1 MLGKIYTTRERPGRM
16 GMKNTVLIVG
26 EKFRYSNDFLE
37 YLKRKIYA
45 KLTKVDDFLFIK
57 ENDPNILGE
66 LENHI
71 AKSSNIIIAA
81 SKTNFALIGKMLSTH
96 LSDTLVARGDMLIP
110 SRCIEYQNGSYLVAV
125 QNKLINVLRV
135 DTATDIPP
143 IILSEKI
150 KLQKA
155 FILGEDEESARV
167 LITPIATASDITVTI
182 YKNPSGY
189 IEVIAEEKKYG
200 KLENFLARL
209 RKLFGP
215 KIVIADSLEEFLI
228 EQLKIKNEKVAVV
241 ESCTGGMLSYRFVR
255 ISGASDVFIGAL
267 TTYANEAK
275 VSWLGVNES
284 DIKTHG
290 AVSEFTVS
298 QMLDGALKISG
309 ADYVAAISGIAGP
322 NGGSEE
328 KPVGLVYI
336 GVQHIDGAKYIER
349 KVFFGDRELIQSS
362 AANYALKMLCEILQ
376 GI

>member
-1 MLGKIYTTRERPGRM
+1 
-16 GMKNTVLIVG
+16 MKNTVLIVG
-26 EKFRYSNDFLE
+26 ERFRYSNDFLE
-37 YLKRKIYA
+37 CLKRKIYA
-45 KLTKVDDFLFIK
+45 KLAKIDDFLFIK

-66 LENHI
+66 LEAHI

-81 SKTNFALIGKMLSTH
+81 SRTNFALIGKMLSTH

-110 SRCIEYQNGSYLVAV
+110 SKCKEYESGSYLVIV
-125 QNKLINVLRV
+125 QEKLINVLRV
-135 DTATDIPP
+135 DTAADIPP
-143 IILSEKI
+143 IMLDEKI
-150 KLQKA
+150 KLKKA
-155 FILGEDEESARV
+155 YILGDDEESAKL
-167 LITPIATASDITVTI
+167 LISPVATASDIAVTI

-189 IEVIAEEKKYG
+189 IEIIAEEKKYG
-200 KLENFLARL
+200 NIDNFLARL
-209 RKLFGP
+209 QKLFGP
-215 KIVIADSLEEFLI
+215 KVVIADSLEEFLV
-228 EQLKIKNEKVAVV
+228 ELLKHKNEKIAIA
-241 ESCTGGMLSYRFVR
+241 ESCTGGMLSYKFVR

-284 DIKTHG
+284 DIEKYG
-290 AVSEFTVS
+290 AVSESTVS

-309 ADYVAAISGIAGP
+309 ADYAAAISGIAGP
-322 NGGSEE
+322 NGGSED

-336 GVQHIDGAKYIER
+336 GVQHIGGAKYIER